1 MLARLLKL
9 LSTMTGQDSITSR
22 KCSNNRPSSAT
33 ASTSSA
39 RPALQEIPKNLTKSN
54 AKKRRMQSSCR
65 IPTAPRALMQPSSH
79 PLPVS
84 LPASDASDGEEARM
98 GKKRKWED
106 EGSEQYDFGRSI
118 NEVLRGMQAA
128 DRMAKM
134 ERRRDQQIRD
144 FQYAVEELRQRNE
157 ELQAKIRES
166 EAEMDAYRV
175 DLLKERE
182 ETTALVQTR
191 KKTHIRL
198 LNEWRAYMI
207 RYNKLLAEN
216 AENEVTESRQL
227 ETQRALEAK
236 LQKSQD
242 QLKQLEST
250 SRAAETNLTLKNEK
264 LQTLVSELELKN
276 ASAQARIDEQAQA
289 RAAID
294 VERETERQ
302 AFSTRETKLMRR
314 IDELIR
320 TTKSM
325 RANIAKE
332 CNTEDREAAQMS
344 LKEDYELR
352 LRKVKE
358 SADERVKKLQE
369 EYRESLSC
377 RTDYTRT
384 NAEPARKG
392 SDTQVEASQQE
403 QDPQLSAAPRGPAK
417 WKHKQHTTSDKNAD
431 RLQLHTK
438 ETEITSL
445 QRVNKNLSLQV
456 SAASK
461 QIAAYSDLALRKDLH
476 IEQQIH
482 TLADRDLAI
491 RHLRS
496 RNIAMKWHISAIKSQ
511 RAAALT
517 SQSTTQSECE
527 TQFQEIER
535 LRTLL
540 ETSELAQIQAETA
553 QTAQDT
559 AIRHLRSRNI
569 AMKWY
574 LAAIKFRRA
583 AVAAEIEL
591 PLAVGDETHTI
602 RSTSTT
608 TPPPSAALLSSSSS
622 TSSSTQTAPP
632 KSPPPTTP
640 NNELAAATAA
650 AAPKKNSSTCQNHE
664 KCAVEKKWLDERY
677 HETWISNRGLVEMV
691 EKLRAEMAGM
701 RPTCGCWK

>member
-39 RPALQEIPKNLTKSN
+39 RPALQEIPKNPTKSN

-79 PLPVS
+79 PLPIS
-84 LPASDASDGEEARM
+84 LPAVDASDGEEARM

-106 EGSEQYDFGRSI
+106 GGSEQYDFGRSI

-157 ELQAKIRES
+157 ELQAQMRES
-166 EAEMDAYRV
+166 EAKMDAYRV

-182 ETTALVQTR
+182 ERTALVATK
-191 KKTHIRL
+191 KKTHILL
-198 LNEWRAYMI
+198 LNECRAYMI
-207 RYNKLLAEN
+207 RYDKLLAEK
-216 AENEVTESRQL
+216 EVTESRQL

-236 LQKSQD
+236 LQKSQN

-250 SRAAETNLTLKNEK
+250 SRAAETNLTLENEN

-276 ASAQARIDEQAQA
+276 ATAQASIDEQAQA

-332 CNTEDREAAQMS
+332 CNTDDREAAQMS

-369 EYRESLSC
+369 EFREMLSC

-384 NAEPARKG
+384 NAEPAGKG
-392 SDTQVEASQQE
+392 SDIQVEASQPE

-417 WKHKQHTTSDKNAD
+417 WKKHKLHTTSDDKNAD
-431 RLQLHTK
+431 RLPLLHTK

-445 QRVNKNLSLQV
+445 QRVNKNLTLQV

-511 RAAALT
+511 RVAALT

-527 TQFQEIER
+527 TQVQEIKR

-540 ETSELAQIQAETA
+540 QTSELAQIQAETA
-553 QTAQDT
+553 QAAQDV
-559 AIRHLRSRNI
+559 AMRHLRSRNL

-574 LAAIKFRRA
+574 LAVIKFQRA
-583 AVAAEIEL
+583 AAEAELEL
-591 PLAVGDETHTI
+591 PLAVEDETYTL
-602 RSTSTT
+602 RSTST
-608 TPPPSAALLSSSSS
+608 TPPPSALLL
-622 TSSSTQTAPP
+622 SSTQTAPP
-632 KSPPPTTP
+632 KSLPPTTP
-640 NNELAAATAA
+640 NNELAAAAA
-650 AAPKKNSSTCQNHE
+650 LKKNSSTCSDHE

-677 HETWISNRGLVEMV
+677 HDTWISNRGLVDMV
-691 EKLRAEMAGM
+691 EKLRSEMAGM
-701 RPTCGCWK
+701 RRTCCRGCYT

>member
-9 LSTMTGQDSITSR
+9 LSTMTGQDSITSG
-22 KCSNNRPSSAT
+22 KGFNNRPSIAT
-33 ASTSSA
+33 ASTSTA
-39 RPALQEIPKNLTKSN
+39 RPALQEIPKNPAKSN

-65 IPTAPRALMQPSSH
+65 IPTAPRALMQPASH

-84 LPASDASDGEEARM
+84 LPALDASDSEEART

-144 FQYAVEELRQRNE
+144 YQYAVEELRQRNE
-157 ELQAKIRES
+157 ELQAKMRES

-302 AFSTRETKLMRR
+302 AFSTRETMLMRR

-325 RANIAKE
+325 KANIAKE
-332 CNTEDREAAQMS
+332 CSTEDREAAQLS

-352 LRKVKE
+352 LRKAKE

-369 EYRESLSC
+369 EFREILSC

-384 NAEPARKG
+384 NAEPAGKG
-392 SDTQVEASQQE
+392 SDIQVEASQQE

-431 RLQLHTK
+431 RLQLLHTK

-445 QRVNKNLSLQV
+445 QRVNKNLTLQV

-527 TQFQEIER
+527 TQFREIER

-540 ETSELAQIQAETA
+540 ETSGLAQIQAETA
-553 QTAQDT
+553 HAAQDV
-559 AIRHLRSRNI
+559 AMRQLRSRNI

-583 AVAAEIEL
+583 AAAAEIEL
-591 PLAVGDETHTI
+591 PLAVGDETYTL

-608 TPPPSAALLSSSSS
+608 TSTPPPPSSELRLSSSSS
-622 TSSSTQTAPP
+622 STTQTAPP

-640 NNELAAATAA
+640 NNELAAA
-650 AAPKKNSSTCQNHE
+650 PKKTYSTCQDHE

-677 HETWISNRGLVEMV
+677 HETWISNQDLKEMV
-691 EKLRAEMAGM
+691 EKLRSEMAGM
-701 RPTCGCWK
+701 RTCGCK

>member
-39 RPALQEIPKNLTKSN
+39 RPALQEIPKNPTKSN

-79 PLPVS
+79 PLPAS
-84 LPASDASDGEEARM
+84 LPALDASDSEEART

-157 ELQAKIRES
+157 ELQAKMRES

-276 ASAQARIDEQAQA
+276 ASAQASIDEQAQA

-302 AFSTRETKLMRR
+302 AFSTRETMLMRR

-369 EYRESLSC
+369 EYREILSC
-377 RTDYTRT
+377 RTDHTRT

-392 SDTQVEASQQE
+392 SDIQVEASQQE

-431 RLQLHTK
+431 RLQLLHTK

-445 QRVNKNLSLQV
+445 QRVNKNLALQV

-527 TQFQEIER
+527 TQFREIER

-540 ETSELAQIQAETA
+540 ETSELAQFQAETA
-553 QTAQDT
+553 QTAQDV
-559 AIRHLRSRNI
+559 AMRHLRSRNI

-574 LAAIKFRRA
+574 LAAIKFQRA
-583 AVAAEIEL
+583 AAAEAELEL
-591 PLAVGDETHTI
+591 PLAVEDETYTL

-608 TPPPSAALLSSSSS
+608 TSTTSLPPPSALLLSS
-622 TSSSTQTAPP
+622 QTAPP
-632 KSPPPTTP
+632 KLSTTTP
-640 NNELAAATAA
+640 NNELAAL
-650 AAPKKNSSTCQNHE
+650 KNSTTCPDHE

-701 RPTCGCWK
+701 RTTCGCCT

>member
-1 MLARLLKL
+1 
-9 LSTMTGQDSITSR
+9 
-22 KCSNNRPSSAT
+22 
-33 ASTSSA
+33 
-39 RPALQEIPKNLTKSN
+39 
-54 AKKRRMQSSCR
+54 
-65 IPTAPRALMQPSSH
+65 MQPSSH

-84 LPASDASDGEEARM
+84 LPALDASDSEEART

-106 EGSEQYDFGRSI
+106 EGSEHYDFGRSI

-157 ELQAKIRES
+157 ELQAKMRES

-207 RYNKLLAEN
+207 RSDKLLVEK
-216 AENEVTESRQL
+216 EVTESRQL
-227 ETQRALEAK
+227 KTQRALEAK

-276 ASAQARIDEQAQA
+276 ATAQARIDEQAQA

-302 AFSTRETKLMRR
+302 AFATRETMLMRR
-314 IDELIR
+314 VDELIR

-325 RANIAKE
+325 KANIAKE

-369 EYRESLSC
+369 EYREILSC

-384 NAEPARKG
+384 NAEPAGKG
-392 SDTQVEASQQE
+392 SDIQVEASQQE

-417 WKHKQHTTSDKNAD
+417 WKQKQHTTSDKTAD
-431 RLQLHTK
+431 RLQLLHTK

-496 RNIAMKWHISAIKSQ
+496 RNVAMKWHISAIKSQ

-527 TQFQEIER
+527 TQFREIER

-540 ETSELAQIQAETA
+540 QTSELAQIQADSA
-553 QTAQDT
+553 QVAQDV
-559 AIRHLRSRNI
+559 AMRQLRSRNI

-574 LAAIKFRRA
+574 LAAIKFQRA
-583 AVAAEIEL
+583 AAAEAEREL
-591 PLAVGDETHTI
+591 PLAVEDETYTL

-608 TPPPSAALLSSSSS
+608 ITSTTSPPSAALLSS
-622 TSSSTQTAPP
+622 TQTAPP
-632 KSPPPTTP
+632 KLSATTP
-640 NNELAAATAA
+640 NELAAL
-650 AAPKKNSSTCQNHE
+650 KNSMCKDHE

-701 RPTCGCWK
+701 RTTCGCK

>member
-9 LSTMTGQDSITSR
+9 LSTMTGQESITSG
-22 KCSNNRPSSAT
+22 KGFNNRPSSAT

-39 RPALQEIPKNLTKSN
+39 RPALQEIPKNPAKSN

-65 IPTAPRALMQPSSH
+65 IPTAPRALMQPASH

-84 LPASDASDGEEARM
+84 LPALDASDSEEART

-144 FQYAVEELRQRNE
+144 YQYAVEELRQRNE
-157 ELQAKIRES
+157 ELQAKMRES

-207 RYNKLLAEN
+207 RSDKLLVEK
-216 AENEVTESRQL
+216 EVTESRQL
-227 ETQRALEAK
+227 KTQRALEAK

-276 ASAQARIDEQAQA
+276 ATAQARIDEQAQA

-302 AFSTRETKLMRR
+302 AFATRETMLMRR

-325 RANIAKE
+325 KANIAKE

-369 EYRESLSC
+369 EFREILSC
-377 RTDYTRT
+377 RTDHTRT
-384 NAEPARKG
+384 NAEPAGKG
-392 SDTQVEASQQE
+392 SDIQVEASQQE

-431 RLQLHTK
+431 RLQLLHTK

-445 QRVNKNLSLQV
+445 QRVNKNLTLQV
-456 SAASK
+456 SAALK

-553 QTAQDT
+553 HAAQDV
-559 AIRHLRSRNI
+559 AMRQLRSRNI

-583 AVAAEIEL
+583 AAAEAEREL
-591 PLAVGDETHTI
+591 PLAVEDETQTL

-608 TPPPSAALLSSSSS
+608 TSTTPPSALLL
-622 TSSSTQTAPP
+622 SSSTQTAPP
-632 KSPPPTTP
+632 KSPPPTNPT
-640 NNELAAATAA
+640 NELAAAAA
-650 AAPKKNSSTCQNHE
+650 QKKNPSMCQNHE

-677 HETWISNRGLVEMV
+677 HETWISNRSLKEMV
-691 EKLRAEMAGM
+691 EKLRSEMAGM
-701 RPTCGCWK
+701 RTCGCK

>member
-22 KCSNNRPSSAT
+22 KGSNNRPSSAT

-39 RPALQEIPKNLTKSN
+39 RPALQEIPKNPTKSN

-84 LPASDASDGEEARM
+84 LPALDASDSEEART

-144 FQYAVEELRQRNE
+144 YQYAVEELRQRNE
-157 ELQAKIRES
+157 ELQAKMRES
-166 EAEMDAYRV
+166 EAEMDTYRV

-250 SRAAETNLTLKNEK
+250 TRAAETNLTLQNEK

-276 ASAQARIDEQAQA
+276 ATAQARIDEQAQA

-302 AFSTRETKLMRR
+302 ASSTRETMLMRR

-369 EYRESLSC
+369 EFREILSC
-377 RTDYTRT
+377 RTDHTRT
-384 NAEPARKG
+384 NAEPAGKG
-392 SDTQVEASQQE
+392 SDIQVEASQQE

-431 RLQLHTK
+431 RLQLQHTK

-445 QRVNKNLSLQV
+445 QRVNKNLTLQV

-527 TQFQEIER
+527 TQFREIER

-540 ETSELAQIQAETA
+540 ETSGLAQIQAETA
-553 QTAQDT
+553 HAAQDV
-559 AIRHLRSRNI
+559 AMRQLRSRNI

-574 LAAIKFRRA
+574 LAAIKFQRA
-583 AVAAEIEL
+583 AAAAEIEL
-591 PLAVGDETHTI
+591 PEAVEDETYTL

-608 TPPPSAALLSSSSS
+608 TSTPPPSALLLS
-622 TSSSTQTAPP
+622 SSSTQTAPP
-632 KSPPPTTP
+632 KFPPPTTP
-640 NNELAAATAA
+640 NELAAL
-650 AAPKKNSSTCQNHE
+650 KNSTTCQNQE

-677 HETWISNRGLVEMV
+677 HETWISNRGLKEMV

-701 RPTCGCWK
+701 RTCGCK

>member
-9 LSTMTGQDSITSR
+9 LSTMTGQDSITTSR
-22 KCSNNRPSSAT
+22 KGSNNRPSSAT
-33 ASTSSA
+33 ASTSTA
-39 RPALQEIPKNLTKSN
+39 RPALQEIPKNPTKSN

-157 ELQAKIRES
+157 ELQAKMRES

-250 SRAAETNLTLKNEK
+250 SRAAETTLTLKNEK

-302 AFSTRETKLMRR
+302 AFSTRETMLMRR

-332 CNTEDREAAQMS
+332 CNTEDREAAQLS

-352 LRKVKE
+352 LRKAKE

-369 EYRESLSC
+369 EFREILSC
-377 RTDYTRT
+377 RTDHTRT
-384 NAEPARKG
+384 NAEPAGKG
-392 SDTQVEASQQE
+392 SDIQVEASQQE

-417 WKHKQHTTSDKNAD
+417 WKQKQHTTSDKNAD
-431 RLQLHTK
+431 RLQLLHTK

-445 QRVNKNLSLQV
+445 QRVNKNLTLQV

-527 TQFQEIER
+527 TQFREIER

-553 QTAQDT
+553 QTAQDV
-559 AIRHLRSRNI
+559 AMRQLRSRNI

-574 LAAIKFRRA
+574 LAAIKFQRA
-583 AVAAEIEL
+583 AAAAEIEL
-591 PLAVGDETHTI
+591 PLAVEDETYTL
-602 RSTSTT
+602 RSTSMTITST
-608 TPPPSAALLSSSSS
+608 TPPPPSAL
-622 TSSSTQTAPP
+622 SSSTQTAPP
-632 KSPPPTTP
+632 KLSTTTP
-640 NNELAAATAA
+640 NNELAAL
-650 AAPKKNSSTCQNHE
+650 KNSLCQDHE

-691 EKLRAEMAGM
+691 EKLRAEMVGM
-701 RPTCGCWK
+701 RTTCGCWK

>member
-1 MLARLLKL
+1 
-9 LSTMTGQDSITSR
+9 
-22 KCSNNRPSSAT
+22 
-33 ASTSSA
+33 
-39 RPALQEIPKNLTKSN
+39 
-54 AKKRRMQSSCR
+54 
-65 IPTAPRALMQPSSH
+65 MQPSSH
-79 PLPVS
+79 PLPIS
-84 LPASDASDGEEARM
+84 LPAVDASDSEEARM

-106 EGSEQYDFGRSI
+106 GGSEQYDFGRSI

-157 ELQAKIRES
+157 ELQAQMRES
-166 EAEMDAYRV
+166 EAKMDAYRV

-182 ETTALVQTR
+182 ERTALVATK
-191 KKTHIRL
+191 KKTHILL
-198 LNEWRAYMI
+198 LNECRAYMI
-207 RYNKLLAEN
+207 RYDKLLAEK
-216 AENEVTESRQL
+216 EVTESRQL

-236 LQKSQD
+236 LQKSQN

-250 SRAAETNLTLKNEK
+250 SRAAETNLTLENEN

-276 ASAQARIDEQAQA
+276 ATAQASIDEQAQA

-302 AFSTRETKLMRR
+302 AFLTRETKLMRR

-332 CNTEDREAAQMS
+332 CNTDDREAAQLS

-369 EYRESLSC
+369 EFREILSC
-377 RTDYTRT
+377 RTDSTRT
-384 NAEPARKG
+384 NAEPAGKG
-392 SDTQVEASQQE
+392 SDIQVEASQPE
-403 QDPQLSAAPRGPAK
+403 QDPHLSAAPRGPAK
-417 WKHKQHTTSDKNAD
+417 WKKHKLHTTSDKNAD
-431 RLQLHTK
+431 RLQLLHTK

-445 QRVNKNLSLQV
+445 QRVNKNLTLQV

-511 RAAALT
+511 RVAALT

-540 ETSELAQIQAETA
+540 QTSELAQIQAETA
-553 QTAQDT
+553 QAAKDV
-559 AIRHLRSRNI
+559 AMRHLRSRNI

-574 LAAIKFRRA
+574 LSAIKFQRA
-583 AVAAEIEL
+583 AVAAELEL
-591 PLAVGDETHTI
+591 PLAVEDETYTL

-608 TPPPSAALLSSSSS
+608 PPSPSALLLSSSSS
-622 TSSSTQTAPP
+622 THTAPL
-632 KSPPPTTP
+632 KLSITTP
-640 NNELAAATAA
+640 NELAAQ
-650 AAPKKNSSTCQNHE
+650 KNSMCKDHE

-677 HETWISNRGLVEMV
+677 HDTWISNRGLVDMV
-691 EKLRAEMAGM
+691 EKLRSEMARMG
-701 RPTCGCWK
+701 TCCCGCCT

>member
-1 MLARLLKL
+1 
-9 LSTMTGQDSITSR
+9 
-22 KCSNNRPSSAT
+22 
-33 ASTSSA
+33 
-39 RPALQEIPKNLTKSN
+39 
-54 AKKRRMQSSCR
+54 MQSSCR
-65 IPTAPRALMQPSSH
+65 IPTAPRALMQPASH

-84 LPASDASDGEEARM
+84 LPALDASDSEEART

-144 FQYAVEELRQRNE
+144 YQYAVEELRQRNE
-157 ELQAKIRES
+157 ELQAKMRES

-207 RYNKLLAEN
+207 RSDKLLVEK
-216 AENEVTESRQL
+216 EVTESRQL
-227 ETQRALEAK
+227 KTQRALEAK

-276 ASAQARIDEQAQA
+276 ATAQARIDEQAQA

-302 AFSTRETKLMRR
+302 AFATRETMLMRR

-325 RANIAKE
+325 KANIAKE

-369 EYRESLSC
+369 EFREILSC
-377 RTDYTRT
+377 RTDHTRT
-384 NAEPARKG
+384 NAEPAGKG
-392 SDTQVEASQQE
+392 SDIQVEASQQE

-431 RLQLHTK
+431 RLQLLHTK

-445 QRVNKNLSLQV
+445 QRVNKNLTLQV
-456 SAASK
+456 SAALK

-553 QTAQDT
+553 HAAQDV
-559 AIRHLRSRNI
+559 AMRQLRSRNI

-583 AVAAEIEL
+583 AAAEAEREL
-591 PLAVGDETHTI
+591 PLAVEDETQTL

-608 TPPPSAALLSSSSS
+608 TSTTPPSALLL
-622 TSSSTQTAPP
+622 SSSTQTAPP
-632 KSPPPTTP
+632 KSPPPTNPT
-640 NNELAAATAA
+640 NELAAAAA
-650 AAPKKNSSTCQNHE
+650 QKKNPSMCQNHE

-677 HETWISNRGLVEMV
+677 HETWISNRSLKEMV
-691 EKLRAEMAGM
+691 EKLRSEMAGM
-701 RPTCGCWK
+701 RTCGCK

>member
-1 MLARLLKL
+1 
-9 LSTMTGQDSITSR
+9 
-22 KCSNNRPSSAT
+22 
-33 ASTSSA
+33 
-39 RPALQEIPKNLTKSN
+39 
-54 AKKRRMQSSCR
+54 
-65 IPTAPRALMQPSSH
+65 MQPASH

-84 LPASDASDGEEARM
+84 LPALDASDSEEART

-144 FQYAVEELRQRNE
+144 YQYAVEELRQRNE
-157 ELQAKIRES
+157 ELQAKMRES

-207 RYNKLLAEN
+207 RSDKLLVEK
-216 AENEVTESRQL
+216 EVTESRQL
-227 ETQRALEAK
+227 KTQRALEAK

-276 ASAQARIDEQAQA
+276 ATAQARIDEQAQA

-302 AFSTRETKLMRR
+302 AFATRETMLMRR

-325 RANIAKE
+325 KANIAKE

-369 EYRESLSC
+369 EFREILSC
-377 RTDYTRT
+377 RTDHTRT
-384 NAEPARKG
+384 NAEPAGKG
-392 SDTQVEASQQE
+392 SDIQVEASQQE

-431 RLQLHTK
+431 RLQLLHTK

-445 QRVNKNLSLQV
+445 QRVNKNLTLQV
-456 SAASK
+456 SAALK

-553 QTAQDT
+553 HAAQDV
-559 AIRHLRSRNI
+559 AMRQLRSRNI

-583 AVAAEIEL
+583 AAAEAEREL
-591 PLAVGDETHTI
+591 PLAVEDETQTL

-608 TPPPSAALLSSSSS
+608 TSTTPPSALLL
-622 TSSSTQTAPP
+622 SSSTQTAPP
-632 KSPPPTTP
+632 KSPPPTNPT
-640 NNELAAATAA
+640 NELAAAAA
-650 AAPKKNSSTCQNHE
+650 QKKNPSMCQNHE

-677 HETWISNRGLVEMV
+677 HETWISNRSLKEMV
-691 EKLRAEMAGM
+691 EKLRSEMAGM
-701 RPTCGCWK
+701 RTCGCK

>member
-1 MLARLLKL
+1 
-9 LSTMTGQDSITSR
+9 
-22 KCSNNRPSSAT
+22 
-33 ASTSSA
+33 
-39 RPALQEIPKNLTKSN
+39 
-54 AKKRRMQSSCR
+54 
-65 IPTAPRALMQPSSH
+65 
-79 PLPVS
+79 
-84 LPASDASDGEEARM
+84 M

-144 FQYAVEELRQRNE
+144 FQYALEELRQRNE
-157 ELQAKIRES
+157 ELQAKMRES

-207 RYNKLLAEN
+207 RSDKLLVEK
-216 AENEVTESRQL
+216 EVTESRQL
-227 ETQRALEAK
+227 KTQRALEAK

-276 ASAQARIDEQAQA
+276 ATAQARIDEQAQA

-302 AFSTRETKLMRR
+302 AFATRETMLMRR

-325 RANIAKE
+325 KANIAKE

-369 EYRESLSC
+369 EFREILSC
-377 RTDYTRT
+377 RTDHTRT
-384 NAEPARKG
+384 NAEPAGKG
-392 SDTQVEASQQE
+392 SDIQVEASQQE

-417 WKHKQHTTSDKNAD
+417 WKQKQHTTSDKNAD
-431 RLQLHTK
+431 RLQLLHTK

-445 QRVNKNLSLQV
+445 QRVNKNLTLQV

-527 TQFQEIER
+527 TQFRELER

-553 QTAQDT
+553 QTAQDV
-559 AIRHLRSRNI
+559 AMRQLRSRNI

-574 LAAIKFRRA
+574 LAAIKSQRA
-583 AVAAEIEL
+583 AAAAELKL
-591 PLAVGDETHTI
+591 PLAVGDEMHTL

-608 TPPPSAALLSSSSS
+608 ITSTTPPPPSAALLSSSSS
-622 TSSSTQTAPP
+622 TTQTAPP
-632 KSPPPTTP
+632 KSPPSTTP
-640 NNELAAATAA
+640 NNELAAAAA
-650 AAPKKNSSTCQNHE
+650 ALEKNSSTCPDHE
-664 KCAVEKKWLDERY
+664 SCAAEKKWLDERY
-677 HETWISNRGLVEMV
+677 HETWISNRALVEMV

-701 RPTCGCWK
+701 RTTCGCWK

>member
-22 KCSNNRPSSAT
+22 KGSNNRPSSAT

-39 RPALQEIPKNLTKSN
+39 RPALQEIPKNPAKSN

-65 IPTAPRALMQPSSH
+65 IPTAPRALMQPASH

-84 LPASDASDGEEARM
+84 LPALDASDSEEART

-157 ELQAKIRES
+157 ELQAKMRES

-250 SRAAETNLTLKNEK
+250 SRAAETNLTLQNEK

-276 ASAQARIDEQAQA
+276 ATAQARIDEQAQA

-302 AFSTRETKLMRR
+302 ASSTRETMLMRR

-369 EYRESLSC
+369 EFREILSC
-377 RTDYTRT
+377 RTDHTRT
-384 NAEPARKG
+384 NAEPAGKG
-392 SDTQVEASQQE
+392 SDIQVEASQQE

-431 RLQLHTK
+431 RLQLLHTK

-445 QRVNKNLSLQV
+445 QRVNKNLTLQV

-527 TQFQEIER
+527 TQFREIER

-553 QTAQDT
+553 HAAQDV
-559 AIRHLRSRNI
+559 AIRQLRSRNI

-574 LAAIKFRRA
+574 LAAIKFQRA
-583 AVAAEIEL
+583 AAAAEIEL
-591 PLAVGDETHTI
+591 PEAVEDETYTL

-608 TPPPSAALLSSSSS
+608 TSTPPPSALLLS
-622 TSSSTQTAPP
+622 SSSTQTAPP

-640 NNELAAATAA
+640 NELAAL
-650 AAPKKNSSTCQNHE
+650 KNSTTCQNQE

-677 HETWISNRGLVEMV
+677 HETWISNRGLKEMV

-701 RPTCGCWK
+701 RTCGCK

>member
-1 MLARLLKL
+1 
-9 LSTMTGQDSITSR
+9 
-22 KCSNNRPSSAT
+22 
-33 ASTSSA
+33 
-39 RPALQEIPKNLTKSN
+39 
-54 AKKRRMQSSCR
+54 
-65 IPTAPRALMQPSSH
+65 MQPSSH
-79 PLPVS
+79 PLPIS
-84 LPASDASDGEEARM
+84 LPAVDASDSEEARM

-106 EGSEQYDFGRSI
+106 GGSEQYDFGRSI

-157 ELQAKIRES
+157 ELQAQMRES
-166 EAEMDAYRV
+166 EAKMDAYRV

-182 ETTALVQTR
+182 ERTALVATK
-191 KKTHIRL
+191 KKTHILL
-198 LNEWRAYMI
+198 LNECRAYMI
-207 RYNKLLAEN
+207 RYDKLLAEK
-216 AENEVTESRQL
+216 EVTESRQL

-236 LQKSQD
+236 LQKSQN

-250 SRAAETNLTLKNEK
+250 SRAAETNLTLENEN

-276 ASAQARIDEQAQA
+276 ATAQASIDEQAQA

-332 CNTEDREAAQMS
+332 CNTDDREAAQMS

-369 EYRESLSC
+369 EFREILSC
-377 RTDYTRT
+377 RTDDTRT
-384 NAEPARKG
+384 NAEPAGKG
-392 SDTQVEASQQE
+392 SDIQVEASQPE

-417 WKHKQHTTSDKNAD
+417 WKHKLHTTSDKNAD
-431 RLQLHTK
+431 RLLLLQHTK

-445 QRVNKNLSLQV
+445 QRVNKNLTLQV

-511 RAAALT
+511 RVAALT

-535 LRTLL
+535 LRMLL
-540 ETSELAQIQAETA
+540 QTSELAQIQAETA
-553 QTAQDT
+553 QAAKDV
-559 AIRHLRSRNI
+559 AMRYLRSRNI

-574 LAAIKFRRA
+574 LSAIKFQRA
-583 AVAAEIEL
+583 AAEAELEL
-591 PLAVGDETHTI
+591 PLAVEDETYTL

-608 TPPPSAALLSSSSS
+608 APAPSALLLSS
-622 TSSSTQTAPP
+622 TTQTAPP
-632 KSPPPTTP
+632 KSPPPATP
-640 NNELAAATAA
+640 NELAAL
-650 AAPKKNSSTCQNHE
+650 KNSSTCQDHE

-677 HETWISNRGLVEMV
+677 HDTWISNRGLVDMV
-691 EKLRAEMAGM
+691 EKLRSEMAGM
-701 RPTCGCWK
+701 RRTCCCGCCT

>member
-22 KCSNNRPSSAT
+22 KGSNNRPSSAT
-33 ASTSSA
+33 ASTSTA
-39 RPALQEIPKNLTKSN
+39 RPALQEIPKNPTKSN

-84 LPASDASDGEEARM
+84 LPALDASDGEEARM

-157 ELQAKIRES
+157 ELQAKMRES

-216 AENEVTESRQL
+216 AENEVAESRQL

-242 QLKQLEST
+242 QLNQLEST

-276 ASAQARIDEQAQA
+276 ASAQASIDEQAQA
-289 RAAID
+289 RAAMD

-302 AFSTRETKLMRR
+302 AFLTRETMLMRR

-332 CNTEDREAAQMS
+332 CNTEDREAAQLS

-352 LRKVKE
+352 LRKAKE

-369 EYRESLSC
+369 EFREILSC

-384 NAEPARKG
+384 NAEPAGKG
-392 SDTQVEASQQE
+392 SDIQVEASQQE

-431 RLQLHTK
+431 RLQLLHTK
-438 ETEITSL
+438 EMEITSL

-517 SQSTTQSECE
+517 SQSTTKSECE

-553 QTAQDT
+553 QTAQDV
-559 AIRHLRSRNI
+559 AMRHLRSRNI

-574 LAAIKFRRA
+574 LAAIKFRR
-583 AVAAEIEL
+583 VAAAAELEL
-591 PLAVGDETHTI
+591 PLAGEDETHTL

-608 TPPPSAALLSSSSS
+608 TSTTPPPPSAALLSSSSS
-622 TSSSTQTAPP
+622 TTQTAPP
-632 KSPPPTTP
+632 KLSTTTP
-640 NNELAAATAA
+640 NELAAL
-650 AAPKKNSSTCQNHE
+650 KNSMCQDHE

-701 RPTCGCWK
+701 RTTCGCWK

>member
-39 RPALQEIPKNLTKSN
+39 RPALQEIPKNPAKSN

-65 IPTAPRALMQPSSH
+65 IPTAPRALMQPASH

-84 LPASDASDGEEARM
+84 LPALDASDSEEART

-144 FQYAVEELRQRNE
+144 YQYAVEELRQRNE
-157 ELQAKIRES
+157 ELQAKMRES

-276 ASAQARIDEQAQA
+276 ASAQASIDEQAQA

-302 AFSTRETKLMRR
+302 AFSTRETMLMRR

-332 CNTEDREAAQMS
+332 CNTEDREAAQLS

-358 SADERVKKLQE
+358 NADERVKKLQE
-369 EYRESLSC
+369 EFREILSC

-384 NAEPARKG
+384 NAGPAGKG
-392 SDTQVEASQQE
+392 SDIQVEASQQE

-431 RLQLHTK
+431 RLQLLHTK
-438 ETEITSL
+438 EMEITSL
-445 QRVNKNLSLQV
+445 QRVNKNLTLQV

-527 TQFQEIER
+527 TQFREIER

-553 QTAQDT
+553 HAAQDV
-559 AIRHLRSRNI
+559 AIRQLRSRNI

-574 LAAIKFRRA
+574 LAAIKFQRA
-583 AVAAEIEL
+583 APAEAELEL
-591 PLAVGDETHTI
+591 PEAVEDETYTL
-602 RSTSTT
+602 RSTSTPT
-608 TPPPSAALLSSSSS
+608 STSSLPPPPTPSALL
-622 TSSSTQTAPP
+622 SSSTQTAPP
-632 KSPPPTTP
+632 KSPPPTIP
-640 NNELAAATAA
+640 KELAAL
-650 AAPKKNSSTCQNHE
+650 KSSMCKDHE

-691 EKLRAEMAGM
+691 EKLRSEMAGM
-701 RPTCGCWK
+701 RTCGCK

>member
-22 KCSNNRPSSAT
+22 KGSNNRPSSAT

-39 RPALQEIPKNLTKSN
+39 RPALQEIPKNPTKSN
-54 AKKRRMQSSCR
+54 AKKRGMQSSCR

-144 FQYAVEELRQRNE
+144 YQYAVEELRQRNE
-157 ELQAKIRES
+157 ELQAKMRES

-276 ASAQARIDEQAQA
+276 ATAQARIDEQAQA
-289 RAAID
+289 RAAVD

-302 AFSTRETKLMRR
+302 AFSTRETMLMRR

-325 RANIAKE
+325 KANIPKE

-358 SADERVKKLQE
+358 SADQRVKKLQE
-369 EYRESLSC
+369 EYREILSC

-384 NAEPARKG
+384 NAEPAGKG
-392 SDTQVEASQQE
+392 SDIQVEASQQQ

-417 WKHKQHTTSDKNAD
+417 WKQKLHTTSDKNAD
-431 RLQLHTK
+431 RLQLLHTK
-438 ETEITSL
+438 EMEITSL
-445 QRVNKNLSLQV
+445 QRVNKNLTLQV

-517 SQSTTQSECE
+517 SQSTTQSDCE
-527 TQFQEIER
+527 TQFREIER

-553 QTAQDT
+553 QAAQDT
-559 AIRHLRSRNI
+559 AMRHLRSRNI

-574 LAAIKFRRA
+574 LAAIKFQRA
-583 AVAAEIEL
+583 AVAAEREL
-591 PLAVGDETHTI
+591 PLAVEDETYTL

-608 TPPPSAALLSSSSS
+608 TSTTPPPPSALLSS
-622 TSSSTQTAPP
+622 TTQTAPP

-640 NNELAAATAA
+640 NNELAAA
-650 AAPKKNSSTCQNHE
+650 PKKTYSTCQNHE

-677 HETWISNRGLVEMV
+677 HETWISNRDLVEMV
-691 EKLRAEMAGM
+691 EKLRSEMAGM
-701 RPTCGCWK
+701 RTTCGCWK

>member
-1 MLARLLKL
+1 
-9 LSTMTGQDSITSR
+9 
-22 KCSNNRPSSAT
+22 
-33 ASTSSA
+33 
-39 RPALQEIPKNLTKSN
+39 
-54 AKKRRMQSSCR
+54 
-65 IPTAPRALMQPSSH
+65 MQPSSH

-84 LPASDASDGEEARM
+84 LPASDASDGEEART

-144 FQYAVEELRQRNE
+144 FQFAVEELRQRNE
-157 ELQAKIRES
+157 ELQAKMRES

-207 RYNKLLAEN
+207 RSDKLLVDK
-216 AENEVTESRQL
+216 EVTESRQL
-227 ETQRALEAK
+227 KTQRALEAK

-276 ASAQARIDEQAQA
+276 ATAQARIDEQAQA

-302 AFSTRETKLMRR
+302 AFSTRETMLMRR

-325 RANIAKE
+325 KANIAKE

-369 EYRESLSC
+369 EFREILSC
-377 RTDYTRT
+377 RTDSTRT
-384 NAEPARKG
+384 NAEPAGKG
-392 SDTQVEASQQE
+392 SDIQVEASQQE

-431 RLQLHTK
+431 RLQLLHTK

-445 QRVNKNLSLQV
+445 QRVNKNLTLQV

-535 LRTLL
+535 LRKLL

-553 QTAQDT
+553 QTAQDV
-559 AIRHLRSRNI
+559 AMRHLRSRNI

-574 LAAIKFRRA
+574 LAAIKFQRA
-583 AVAAEIEL
+583 AAAAEIEL
-591 PLAVGDETHTI
+591 PLAVEDEMHTL
-602 RSTSTT
+602 RSTSTPT
-608 TPPPSAALLSSSSS
+608 STSSLPPPPPPSSALL
-622 TSSSTQTAPP
+622 SSSTQTAPP
-632 KSPPPTTP
+632 KLSTTTP
-640 NNELAAATAA
+640 NELTAL
-650 AAPKKNSSTCQNHE
+650 KNSSTCQDHE

-691 EKLRAEMAGM
+691 EKLRAEVAGM
-701 RPTCGCWK
+701 RTTCGCWK

>member
-1 MLARLLKL
+1 
-9 LSTMTGQDSITSR
+9 MTGQDSITSR
-22 KCSNNRPSSAT
+22 KCSNNRLSSAT

-39 RPALQEIPKNLTKSN
+39 RPALQEIPKNPTKSN

-84 LPASDASDGEEARM
+84 LPALDASDGEEARM

-106 EGSEQYDFGRSI
+106 GGSEQYDFGRSI

-157 ELQAKIRES
+157 ELQAQMRES
-166 EAEMDAYRV
+166 EAKMDAYRV

-182 ETTALVQTR
+182 ERTALVATK
-191 KKTHIRL
+191 KKTHILL
-198 LNEWRAYMI
+198 LNECRAYMI
-207 RYNKLLAEN
+207 RYDKLLAEK
-216 AENEVTESRQL
+216 EITESRQL

-236 LQKSQD
+236 LQKSQN

-250 SRAAETNLTLKNEK
+250 SRAAETNLTLENEN

-276 ASAQARIDEQAQA
+276 TTAQASIDEQAQV

-332 CNTEDREAAQMS
+332 SNTEDREAAQMS

-369 EYRESLSC
+369 EFREMLSC
-377 RTDYTRT
+377 RTDDTRT
-384 NAEPARKG
+384 NAEPAGKG
-392 SDTQVEASQQE
+392 SDIQVEASQPE

-417 WKHKQHTTSDKNAD
+417 WKKHKLHTTSDDKNAD
-431 RLQLHTK
+431 RLQLLLHTK

-445 QRVNKNLSLQV
+445 QRVNKNLTLQV

-511 RAAALT
+511 RVAALT

-527 TQFQEIER
+527 TQFREIER

-540 ETSELAQIQAETA
+540 QTSELAQIQAETA
-553 QTAQDT
+553 QAAKDV
-559 AIRHLRSRNI
+559 AMRYLRSRNV

-574 LAAIKFRRA
+574 LSAIKFQRA
-583 AVAAEIEL
+583 AAAEAELEL
-591 PLAVGDETHTI
+591 PLAVEDETYTL

-608 TPPPSAALLSSSSS
+608 TPSPSALLLLSA
-622 TSSSTQTAPP
+622 STQTAPP
-632 KSPPPTTP
+632 KLSTTTP
-640 NNELAAATAA
+640 NELAAL
-650 AAPKKNSSTCQNHE
+650 KNPSMCQDHE

-677 HETWISNRGLVEMV
+677 HETWISNRGLVDMV

-701 RPTCGCWK
+701 RRTCCCGCCR

>member
-9 LSTMTGQDSITSR
+9 LSTMTGQDSITTSR
-22 KCSNNRPSSAT
+22 KGSNNRPSSAT

-39 RPALQEIPKNLTKSN
+39 RPALQEIPKNPTKSN

-144 FQYAVEELRQRNE
+144 FQYALEELRQRNE
-157 ELQAKIRES
+157 ELQAKMRES

-207 RYNKLLAEN
+207 RSDKLLVEK
-216 AENEVTESRQL
+216 EVTESRQL
-227 ETQRALEAK
+227 KTQRALEAK

-276 ASAQARIDEQAQA
+276 ATAQARIDEQAQA

-302 AFSTRETKLMRR
+302 AFATRETMLMRR

-325 RANIAKE
+325 KANIAKE

-369 EYRESLSC
+369 EFREILSC
-377 RTDYTRT
+377 RTDHTRT
-384 NAEPARKG
+384 NAEPAGKG
-392 SDTQVEASQQE
+392 SDIQLEASQQE

-417 WKHKQHTTSDKNAD
+417 WKQKQHTTSDKNAD
-431 RLQLHTK
+431 RLQLLHTK

-445 QRVNKNLSLQV
+445 QRVNKNLTLQV

-517 SQSTTQSECE
+517 SQSTTTSECE
-527 TQFQEIER
+527 TKFQEIER

-553 QTAQDT
+553 QAAQDV
-559 AIRHLRSRNI
+559 AIRQLRSRNI

-574 LAAIKFRRA
+574 LAAIKFQRAA
-583 AVAAEIEL
+583 AVAAELEL
-591 PLAVGDETHTI
+591 PLAVEDETHTL

-608 TPPPSAALLSSSSS
+608 ITSSLPPPPPPSALL
-622 TSSSTQTAPP
+622 SSTQTAPP
-632 KSPPPTTP
+632 KLSTTTP
-640 NNELAAATAA
+640 KELATL
-650 AAPKKNSSTCQNHE
+650 KNPTTCQNHE

-691 EKLRAEMAGM
+691 EKLRAEVAGM
-701 RPTCGCWK
+701 RTTCGCWK